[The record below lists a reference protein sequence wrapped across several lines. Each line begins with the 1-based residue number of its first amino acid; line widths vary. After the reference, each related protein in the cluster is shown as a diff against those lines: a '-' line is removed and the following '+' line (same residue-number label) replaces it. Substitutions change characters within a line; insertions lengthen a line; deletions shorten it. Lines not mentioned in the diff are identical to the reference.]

1 VAFAKEEK
9 ESERDRQMHGWNK
22 EKVIIATG
30 THLNSVTN
38 ANESKLLLLNWTK
51 SLYDASSAPRFARTF
66 SCSLA
71 TWVREKRDKS
81 NWINQQ
87 NKALRN

>member
-1 VAFAKEEK
+1 VAFADEK

-51 SLYDASSAPRFARTF
+51 PRCIIGTSLCAHFL
-66 SCSLA
+66 SLA
-71 TWVREKRDKS
+71 TWVRKRDIKVTG
-81 NWINQQ
+81 
-87 NKALRN
+87 